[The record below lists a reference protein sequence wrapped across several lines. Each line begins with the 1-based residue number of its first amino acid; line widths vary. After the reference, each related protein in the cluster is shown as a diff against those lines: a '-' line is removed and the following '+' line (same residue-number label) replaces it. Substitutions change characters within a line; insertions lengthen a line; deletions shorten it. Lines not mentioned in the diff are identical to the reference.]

1 MTSLLVVGPLLVP
14 LATAVASTIWAERPR
29 VQGAIGLAGA
39 VLLVGVSLRL
49 IGTVAEAGEVRTAL
63 GGWDTP
69 FAIEFVADGVGVSLV
84 VLAAVMGL
92 AALLFQQSDADPAPP
107 SPMFVPLVH
116 ALLAGA
122 CGAFLTGDLFNL
134 YVWFEVVLV
143 ASLGLL
149 VLGHGARHLD
159 AALTFFVLNVVGT
172 VCVLLGVA
180 FVYARTGHLNYA
192 AMAQVTAEMAP
203 GGLLPF
209 VTVLGIGFL
218 VKAAAFPVFAWLP
231 ATYHTLPAPAL
242 ALFAAL
248 GTKVGVYA
256 LLRTHASVFP
266 TVAPPTGDV
275 LGWVAVATMVAGVL
289 GAAYHW
295 DMRRILAFHSISQVG
310 YMLLGIALG
319 TAGGSQA
326 ALVFALHHSLVKAN
340 LFFIAA
346 IACRLGGSYD
356 IRQIG
361 GLYAARPWFGAL
373 FLATAFSLVG
383 IPPLSGFWAKFLVV
397 RETLLAGRYVWAAVA
412 LIVGA
417 LTLYSMLKIWIEAFW
432 RSHPRED
439 WAPPCDTRLAPA
451 CAVAFGLLGITTAFG
466 LWPEPVLQ
474 FTAAAA
480 ALLHERP

>member
-14 LATAVASTIWAERPR
+14 MATAVASTIWSGRPR
-29 VQGAIGLAGA
+29 VQEAIGLTGA
-39 VLLVGVSLRL
+39 VLLVVVTLLLAGAVADAGV
-49 IGTVAEAGEVRTAL
+49 VRTAF

-69 FAIEFVADGVGVSLV
+69 FAIEFVADGVGTSLV

-107 SPMFVPLVH
+107 SPVLVPLVH
-116 ALLAGA
+116 VLVAGA

-149 VLGHGARHLD
+149 VVGLGARHLD
-159 AALTFFVLNVVGT
+159 GALTYFVLNVIGT
-172 VCVLLGVA
+172 LCVLLGVA

-192 AMAQVTAEMAP
+192 AIAQATTEMAP
-203 GGLLPF
+203 GRVLPF
-209 VTVLGIGFL
+209 VAVLGVGFL

-231 ATYHTLPAPAL
+231 ATYPTLAAPAL

-266 TVAPPTGDV
+266 TVAPLTSDV
-275 LGWVAVATMVAGVL
+275 LGWVAVATMVTGVL

-319 TAGGSQA
+319 TPGGTQG
-326 ALVFALHHSLVKAN
+326 ALIFALHHSLVKAN

-356 IRQIG
+356 LRHIG
-361 GLYAARPWFGAL
+361 GLYAARPWLGAL
-373 FLATAFSLVG
+373 FLVTALSLVG

-397 RETLLAGRYVWAAVA
+397 RETLLAGRYIWAALA
-412 LIVGA
+412 LGVGA

-439 WAPPCDTRLAPA
+439 WLPPGDTRLAPA
-451 CAVAFGLLGITTAFG
+451 FAVAFGLLGITVAFG
-466 LWPEPVLQ
+466 LWPEPVLR

-480 ALLHERP
+480 VLLHERP